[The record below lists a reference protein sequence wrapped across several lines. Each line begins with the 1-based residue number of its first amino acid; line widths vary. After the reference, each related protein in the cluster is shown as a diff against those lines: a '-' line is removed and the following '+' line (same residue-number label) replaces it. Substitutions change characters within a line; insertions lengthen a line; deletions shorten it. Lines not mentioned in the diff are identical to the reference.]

1 MSEEPSQNNEKI
13 NEHNQENKQ
22 NSRNLIIKRISD
34 EMKSSYLDYSMSVIA
49 GRALP
54 DIKDGLKP
62 VHRRILFAMYQMGL
76 FHNKPTKKSARV
88 VGEVLGKYHPHG
100 DMAVYDAL
108 VRMAQPFS
116 MRYPLIEGQGNFG
129 SIDGDSAAA
138 MRYTEVRLSKIADEM
153 LADIDKETVDFTK
166 NFDNSLY
173 EPLFLPSRIPN
184 LLLNGSSGIAVGMA
198 TNIPPHNLNE
208 VADAVISLIDNPE
221 QNSLDLMK
229 FIKGPDFP
237 TGALI
242 YGRQGIMKAYKT
254 GHGKILVRAKTRIE
268 EKNKKN
274 RIIVEEIPYAVN
286 KSEML
291 EEIVRL
297 VKDKKIDGISN
308 IKDESDKHGVRVVIS
323 IKQNF
328 NPSIVLNQLFKHSKL
343 QVTFGIIMLTLI
355 DGKPRVVNLK
365 QILTNFIR
373 HRQNV
378 IRRALEFDLKK
389 SLGRQ
394 EIVKG
399 LSIAIDDIDNVVAL
413 IKKSKGVNEAKAE
426 LINKYSINE
435 NQASAI
441 LDMKLQKLS
450 SLEREKLENELKELN
465 KKIIDLKDKLGSE
478 QKILEIIKNDMLD
491 IKQKYG
497 DSRRTEIIEGED
509 ANLDIEDLIDDD
521 EVVVVLTN
529 KGYIKRTSLEDYKTQ
544 NRGGK
549 GVKAVTT
556 NEEDFVKKVVATTN
570 LSTLLFFTNKGRVY
584 YLKAYRIPEYER
596 ASKGKPIINFLP
608 LENDEKIA
616 SLIDLKQ
623 IRKDSDKVLLFTTR
637 RGIVKRTKLSEFAT
651 LRNGVRAISL
661 DGDDSL
667 INVEVSDGT
676 KEVVLATRKGLA
688 ARFKETDVR
697 TMGRSARG
705 VIGIR
710 LGENDEV
717 VSSVIVNGEETLLT
731 ITERGYG
738 KRTKVKDYRLIS
750 RGGKGV
756 INIKINEKNGEVVD
770 VESVKDN
777 DEVIVVTKNGMMIRF
792 PASSVSVF
800 GRNTQGVKIIRIDSD
815 KVVDVGIIRG
825 SGKEDEQ

>member
-1 MSEEPSQNNEKI
+1 MSEEIKTPNKESQS
-13 NEHNQENKQ
+13 ENK
-22 NSRNLIIKRISD
+22 NLIIKGISD

-129 SIDGDSAAA
+129 SVDGDSAAA

-153 LADIDKETVDFTK
+153 LTDIDKETVDFTK
-166 NFDNSLY
+166 NFDNSLL

-208 VADAVISLIDNPE
+208 VADAVVSLIDNSE
-221 QNSLDLMK
+221 QSSLDLMK

-254 GHGKILVRAKTRIE
+254 GYGKILVRAKTRIE

-274 RIIVEEIPYAVN
+274 RIIIDEIPYAVN

-291 EEIVRL
+291 EEIVHL
-297 VKDKKIDGISN
+297 VKDKRIEGISN
-308 IKDESDKHGVRVVIS
+308 IKDESDKHGIRVVIS

-355 DGKPRVVNLK
+355 DGKPRVVTLK
-365 QILTNFIR
+365 QVLTNFIK
-373 HRQNV
+373 HRRNV
-378 IRRALEFDLKK
+378 VRRALDYDLKK

-394 EIVKG
+394 EIVNG
-399 LSIAIDDIDNVVAL
+399 LIIAIDDIDNVVAL
-413 IKKSKGVNEAKAE
+413 IKKSRGANEAKAE
-426 LINKYSINE
+426 LMSRYSINE

-450 SLEREKLENELKELN
+450 SLEREKLENELKDLN
-465 KKIIDLKDKLGSE
+465 KKITDLKEKLGSE
-478 QKILEIIKNDMLD
+478 QKILEIIKQDMLD

-497 DSRRTEIIEGED
+497 DNRRTEIIEGED

-521 EVVVVLTN
+521 DVVVVLTN
-529 KGYIKRTSLEDYKTQ
+529 KGYIKRTSLEDYRTQ
-544 NRGGK
+544 KRGGK

-556 NEEDFVKKVVATTN
+556 NEEDFVRKVVATTN

-584 YLKAYRIPEYER
+584 YLKVYKIPEYER

-608 LENDEKIA
+608 LEENEKIA

-623 IRKDSDKVLLFTTR
+623 ISKDSNRVLLFATKK
-637 RGIVKRTKLSEFAT
+637 GIVKRTRLSEFST
-651 LRNGVRAISL
+651 LRNGVRAITL
-661 DGDDSL
+661 DEDDSL
-667 INVEVSDGT
+667 ITVDVSDGT
-676 KEVVLATRKGLA
+676 KEVVLATKHGLA
-688 ARFKETDVR
+688 AMFKENNVR

-710 LGENDEV
+710 LRGEDEV
-717 VSSVIVNGEETLLT
+717 VSAVIVNEEDVLLT
-731 ITERGYG
+731 ITKKGYG
-738 KRTKVKDYRLIS
+738 KRTKVSDYRLIS

-756 INIKINEKNGEVVD
+756 INIKISDKNGEVVD

-777 DEVIVVTKNGMMIRF
+777 DEVIVVTKEGMMIRF
-792 PASSVSVF
+792 PASSVSLF
-800 GRNTQGVKIIRIDSD
+800 GRNTQGVRIIKLEDDR
-815 KVVDVGIIRG
+815 VVDVGIIEG
-825 SGKEDEQ
+825 EEENGQQQKEQ